1 MLAKNIIN
9 ITILLLI
16 IPNISHAYID
26 PVSISYIFTI
36 IMSGFI
42 AFIIQ
47 LKRINTYI
55 KQLLIKLHITNDNSK
70 EGEEEEKELVEEYI
84 KSDDSNKNN

>member
-26 PVSISYIFTI
+26 PVSISYLFTI
-36 IMSGFI
+36 MMSGFI
-42 AFIIQ
+42 AFILQ

-55 KQLLIKLHITNDNSK
+55 KQLLIKLHITKDNNK
-70 EGEEEEKELVEEYI
+70 EEKEVVEEDEI
-84 KSDDSNKNN
+84 SDKSINNN